1 MNLGQ
6 LGKRKAHLAQELD
19 RGHHI
24 TCIIESLTPT
34 ILANLEEKGWRA
46 VMHEDVAITWR
57 PSQFTGRLV
66 HAETMSR
73 PNGQWAVR
81 IVIAELQ
88 FVRPPHG
95 LDAIRI
101 ACIHIQ
107 NIQAKLP
114 IMNRLL
120 PDVDRLL
127 RSHAVSV
134 TYIDPNQ
141 ARYVRGDASCS
152 KLEEHLTGL
161 WAQPDGDL
169 LWSSTPELRTNS
181 QGAMCTGFL
190 LAASAASQWTVWSH
204 GTWTVTPADLDV
216 PEKDGSWHRLSHIT
230 LQCSAESTG
239 WRRRSEAAL
248 QKRAEKRH
256 RHYKGCGTQQ
266 ACISSCS
273 ESHATSASMQGG
285 DTSTLTQAQCVCTT
299 HTRDA
304 LVIQVHIRLAV
315 RYRFIAAG
323 AAKLPDSGRT
333 LLLPHAA
340 SPIGDHLKQAYEY
353 PMSVHC
359 AAVLMNDGDS
369 SCPCVQTFHKSIEL
383 ETSNDKEAQ

>member
-57 PSQFTGRLV
+57 LSQFSGRLV

-95 LDAIRI
+95 LEAIRI

-127 RSHAVSV
+127 RDHAVSV

-141 ARYVRGDASCS
+141 ARYVRGDATCS

-169 LWSSTPELRTNS
+169 LWSSTPDLRINS

-216 PEKDGSWHRLSHIT
+216 PDKDGSWHRLSHIT

-239 WRRRSEAAL
+239 WRRRSAAAL

-256 RHYKGCGTQQ
+256 RHYKGCGAQQ
-266 ACISSCS
+266 ACISSCDGH
-273 ESHATSASMQGG
+273 HATSASKQEGKVS
-285 DTSTLTQAQCVCTT
+285 TSAPAQCVCAPRTSDA
-299 HTRDA
+299 RD
-304 LVIQVHIRLAV
+304 IQVPNRV
-315 RYRFIAAG
+315 
-323 AAKLPDSGRT
+323 DSP
-333 LLLPHAA
+333 LLLH
-340 SPIGDHLKQAYEY
+340 SRQCG
-353 PMSVHC
+353 
-359 AAVLMNDGDS
+359 
-369 SCPCVQTFHKSIEL
+369 
-383 ETSNDKEAQ
+383 